1 MAYQV
6 LPDRRVQQ
14 DPPGLREYRE
24 LTARLDQLDLRVLR
38 LRLLGLRV
46 LQARLEAPELR
57 GLRGRLGQPD
67 PLAQPDLRALP
78 MLA

>member
-6 LPDRRVQQ
+6 LPDHRVQQ

-24 LTARLDQLDLRVLR
+24 LTARLVRLGQLAQR
-38 LRLLGLRV
+38 LQLLGLRA
-46 LQARLEAPELR
+46 LQARLEAPER
-57 GLRGRLGQPD
+57 RVLRGRLGQPD